1 MYARAAARYRD
12 VDLES
17 APKTQIVERLFAR
30 FDRDLDDATA
40 AITAKNIP
48 AKAKSIDHAT
58 QIVVALR
65 GSLDHQAAPELSA
78 QLDSLYRFVLE
89 QLSAANLKLD
99 LKTLASARSVMTT
112 LADAFK
118 KAHAQ

>member
-30 FDRDLDDATA
+30 FERDLDDAAA
-40 AITAKNIP
+40 AIKSKNIP
-48 AKAKSIDHAT
+48 EKAKRIDHAT

-65 GSLDHQAAPELSA
+65 GSLDHQAAPDLSG
-78 QLDSLYRFVLE
+78 QLDSLYRYVRE
-89 QLSAANLKLD
+89 QLSAANLRLD
-99 LKTLASARSVMTT
+99 VKPIASALSVMATLAE
-112 LADAFK
+112 AFR

>member
-30 FDRDLDDATA
+30 FERDLDDARA
-40 AITAKNIP
+40 AITAKNII

-58 QIVVALR
+58 QIVIQLR
-65 GSLDHQAAPELSA
+65 AALDHKAAPDLCA
-78 QLDSLYRFVLE
+78 NLDSLYRYVLE
-89 QLSAANLKLD
+89 QLSTANAKLDPKPLAAANAVM
-99 LKTLASARSVMTT
+99 KTLG
-112 LADAFK
+112 DAFRQ
-118 KAHAQ
+118 AHRK